1 MKSVSDRLLM
11 FVVLVLSVIML
22 VVAVWD
28 WLDR

>member
-11 FVVLVLSVIML
+11 FLVLVLSVIML

>member
-22 VVAVWD
+22 LVAVWD
-28 WLDR
+28 WLER